1 MQIFPEIM
9 AISVRVF
16 STKAFL
22 LRSFSGRVFQW
33 SFFPGD
39 FFPGGI
45 SSQSFFIRA
54 FSRWS
59 FLWRFFTQIYVF
71 SPGGFLQGEGGF
83 TIDVFPLVSPE
94 GFSARGDFLLQG
106 FFPGMRVF
114 LGEYFSESFFPPG
127 ISITRAS
134 LFILR

>member
-1 MQIFPEIM
+1 M
-9 AISVRVF
+9 AISVRFFLQRLF
-16 STKAFL
+16 SLDLFL
-22 LRSFSGRVFQW
+22 GGLFSGP
-33 SFFPGD
+33 FFPGV

-59 FLWRFFTQIYVF
+59 FLWRFFAQIYVF

-83 TIDVFPLVSPE
+83 TKDVFPLVSPE
-94 GFSARGDFLLQG
+94 GFSDRVDFLLQG

-114 LGEYFSESFFPPG
+114 LGEYFSEGFFPPG

-134 LFILR
+134 LVILR

>member
-1 MQIFPEIM
+1 M
-9 AISVRVF
+9 VLF
-16 STKAFL
+16 S
-22 LRSFSGRVFQW
+22 W
-33 SFFPGD
+33 I
-39 FFPGGI
+39 FFPGGL
-45 SSQSFFIRA
+45 SSQSFFIRT
-54 FSRWS
+54 FSRWA
-59 FLWRFFTQIYVF
+59 FLWRFFSQIYVF

-114 LGEYFSESFFPPG
+114 LGEYFSEGFFPPG

-134 LFILR
+134 LFFLREARISRSSHQQIENAQYMRKR